1 MIIEFTFQEL
11 LVFLLCVVGIVAG
24 IIAIPFLLNMKKI
37 SENLKDTTNKL
48 KVSFPAILQ
57 EVEHVTD
64 SARGSRDAGERRAWG
79 KVGFGKFMRLWRTTK
94 KNSTGYFHLFEELM
108 QLVYGSLTSGK

>member
-64 SARGSRDAGERRAWG
+64 SARGSLTLASDVLG
-79 KVGFGKFMRLWRTTK
+79 KMGSGIHETVADYK
-94 KNSTGYFHLFEELM
+94 KDSTGYFHLFEELM
-108 QLVYGSLTSGK
+108 QLVYGSLTSG